1 MTGISCFPLSVQ
13 TQSSQSAG
21 YGEYGYGRSVD
32 LELVG
37 DLIAGMTNAAGKLA
51 SLFEQAAKAGVA
63 AKKAELKN
71 AQETL
76 LEQQKLALAR
86 NPKTAPAILVELSR
100 DVNSAVRNEVA
111 LNLSAPD
118 FLLRKLAADSDTFI
132 ASQART
138 RLLLPALH

>member
-21 YGEYGYGRSVD
+21 YGDGYGRTIE

-37 DLIAGMTNAAGKLA
+37 DLIAGITNAAGKLA
-51 SLFEQAAKAGVA
+51 NLFEQAAKAGVA
-63 AKKAELKN
+63 SKKAELKN
-71 AQETL
+71 ARKTRS
-76 LEQQKLALAR
+76 EQQKLALAR

-118 FLLRKLAADSDTFI
+118 FILRKLAADTDTFI

-138 RLLLPALH
+138 RLLLPTLH